1 MTLHE
6 QIKEQYE
13 NYLAEAERFEE
24 KGIKGASTTT
34 RKALGEIAKLCKSR
48 RAEIQEKRN
57 GM

>member
-24 KGIKGASTTT
+24 KGIKGASATT
-34 RKALGEIAKLCKSR
+34 RKALGEMAKLCKTR
-48 RAEIQEKRN
+48 RAEIQQKRN
-57 GM
+57 EM